1 MPRLIDLDNRKAY
14 EAGVSELLRALGSS
28 HTSFFHQRRDSF
40 PAPYSINATL
50 RAVETPLGK
59 RWMFVDV
66 IEDGPTFQA
75 GIHPG
80 ELLLSI
86 DSEQI
91 IPPTSANFRIG
102 GSHQLEIGTF
112 RRDKSQDAVESPNRA
127 AKDRPPMI
135 RPRSPAHRLLG

>member
-1 MPRLIDLDNRKAY
+1 
-14 EAGVSELLRALGSS
+14 
-28 HTSFFHQRRDSF
+28 
-40 PAPYSINATL
+40 
-50 RAVETPLGK
+50 
-59 RWMFVDV
+59 MFVDV

-102 GSHQLEIGTF
+102 GSHQVEIGTF
-112 RRDKSQDAVESPNRA
+112 GGDKRQVVVEVPNRA

-135 RPRSPAHRLLG
+135 EPRSLSHRMLASDTGLVRVATFPGAVGQSFARVWMPLFAT